1 MSKDLNKIRKE
12 VGFIKSHVKQNK
24 ILLAFKAL
32 RDALNLL
39 ANGNLTRSEREEFE
53 TLVDSGTLYIIT
65 DQEVKRAIGMDIK
78 YVKGKEK
85 DLLSTLDIVIETY
98 KEYLDAKAEED
109 IKLQKL
115 KKEEDKHKALFESFA
130 KAKKLY
136 ENGAE
141 EDKEE
146 AYKLFVALNE
156 NKDFPATNFAEIAM
170 LYFNAQEFERAAEFF
185 AYAIDRD
192 SSELDW
198 YIKVGMC
205 LRKTNKFDEAEKYY
219 FKAGKAVGKS
229 ANLFFNLA
237 RLYFDWKKWDKA
249 IQVAEA
255 TLKLDSSV
263 VEAQKLID
271 YIKKQE
277 AKGTA

>member
-1 MSKDLNKIRKE
+1 MAKDINKIRKE
-12 VGFIKSHVKQNK
+12 VGLIKSHVKQNK
-24 ILLAFKAL
+24 IMLAFKAM
-32 RDALNLL
+32 RDAVALL
-39 ANGNLTRSEREEFE
+39 ANASLTRSEREEIE
-53 TLVDSGTLYIIT
+53 THVDNGTLYILT

-85 DLLSTLDIVIETY
+85 ELLPTLDIVIETY
-98 KEYLDAKAEED
+98 QEYLDNKADED
-109 IKLQKL
+109 IKLQKA
-115 KKEEDKHKALFESFA
+115 KAEEEKNKALFGDFE

-136 ENGAE
+136 ESGAS

-146 AYKLFVALNE
+146 AFTKFMELG
-156 NKDFPATNFAEIAM
+156 KHPDFPAQNFAEIAM
-170 LYFNAQEFERAAEFF
+170 LYFNAQEFDNASVFF

-192 SSELDW
+192 SSVLDW
-198 YIKVGMC
+198 YIKIGMC
-205 LRKTNKFDEAEKYY
+205 LRKTNKFEEAEKYY
-219 FKAGKAVGKS
+219 FKAAKDIGKS

-255 TLKLDSSV
+255 TLKLDPSV

-277 AKGTA
+277 VK